1 MTAPAARPVVVKQ
14 DRPEIFWEFTR
25 SLCPVCKRVI
35 DAHILL
41 RDNQVFMRKR
51 CPAHGQF
58 EARVFGDA
66 QLYTDIARYNK
77 PGTLP
82 LEFAT
87 EVRHGCPHDCGLC
100 PDHQQHAC
108 LGIIE
113 VNSACNLDCPL
124 CFANSGTPNGP
135 HHIGGGFE
143 LTYEQVEFILD
154 RFVAA
159 EGDPEVVQFSGG
171 EPSLHPRILDFIALA
186 QAKGIGYVML
196 NTNGI
201 RIARD
206 DKFLA
211 GLAELKP
218 HVYLQFDGFDAET
231 NRIIRGKPDLVEDK
245 LRALDRL
252 AEADVRAV
260 LVGAVERGVNEHEI
274 GRIVEFGLKHP
285 AVFGVNFQP
294 AFRAQRHLDD
304 ADPMQRLSIPDVLK
318 GLEAQTGGLFKLSDF
333 VPVPCCMPT
342 CNFVTY
348 ALLDGDAVTPI
359 TRVLDIDQYLDYIKN
374 RTMPG
379 LNDDLLH
386 TLERLWSSSAPVG
399 SDRAAA
405 DVAHT
410 LAGPNGH
417 TDSLHIPPPPA
428 VLSGAHSHTPT
439 RSSNRC
445 TACQSHLPL
454 SAHAPRDLARHVFM
468 VNTRDFMDPWTF
480 NVKNVMKCCVE
491 FLLPDGRMIPFCAYN
506 SAGYREQV
514 VPSLIGERR
523 KTKDDG

>member
-1 MTAPAARPVVVKQ
+1 MMLTAPAKV

-25 SLCPVCKRVI
+25 SLCPECRKVI

-41 RDNQVFMRKR
+41 RDNKVFMRKR
-51 CPAHGQF
+51 CPEHGRF
-58 EARVFGDA
+58 EALVFGDA
-66 QLYTDIARYNK
+66 ELYTQIARYNK

-87 EVRHGCPHDCGLC
+87 EVRNGCPYDCGLC

-108 LGIIE
+108 LGLIE

-124 CFANSGTPNGP
+124 CFANSGTHLAQN
-135 HHIGGGFE
+135 FE
-143 LTYEQVEFILD
+143 LTFEQVNFMLD

-159 EGDPEVVQFSGG
+159 EGNPEVVQFSGG
-171 EPSLHPRILDFIALA
+171 EPSLHPRILDFIELA
-186 QAKGIGYVML
+186 QQKGIGYVML

-206 DKFLA
+206 DRFLA
-211 GLAELKP
+211 GLQRLKP
-218 HVYLQFDGFDAET
+218 HIYLQFDGFDAET
-231 NRIIRGKPDLVEDK
+231 NRVLRGQPDLIDDK

-260 LVGAVERGVNEHEI
+260 LVAAIERGVNEHEV

-294 AFRAQRHLDD
+294 AFRAQRHIP
-304 ADPMQRLSIPDVLK
+304 ADPLTRITIPDVLK
-318 GLEAQTGGLFKLSDF
+318 ALEAQTGGLFKLSDF

-348 ALLDGDAVTPI
+348 AMLDGDAVTPI
-359 TRVLDIDQYLDYIKN
+359 TRVLEIDQYLDYLKN

-386 TLERLWSSSAPVG
+386 TLERLWSSSAKIG
-399 SDRAAA
+399 SDQAASEIA
-405 DVAHT
+405 SITPPFTNPHS
-410 LAGPNGH
+410 P
-417 TDSLHIPPPPA
+417 IPKSRTA
-428 VLSGAHSHTPT
+428 S
-439 RSSNRC
+439 RC
-445 TACQSHLPL
+445 PSCHSHLPL
-454 SAHAPRDLARHVFM
+454 DAHTPRDLARHVFM

-491 FLLPDGRMIPFCAYN
+491 FLLPDGRMIPFCSYN
-506 SAGYREQV
+506 SVGYREQMTQALTASAHLL
-514 VPSLIGERR
+514 PRTLAPMQ
-523 KTKDDG
+523 